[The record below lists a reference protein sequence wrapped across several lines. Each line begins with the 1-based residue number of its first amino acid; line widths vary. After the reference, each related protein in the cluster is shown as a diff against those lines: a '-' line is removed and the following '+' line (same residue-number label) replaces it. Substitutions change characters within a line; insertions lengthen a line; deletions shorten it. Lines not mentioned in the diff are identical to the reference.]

1 MKMKIRHFAVLVAL
15 IVVAAGVLVLQANVL
30 SISLNG
36 YSFAYQDV
44 ARHFLGMPPLYV
56 RARGTTPDNAFCGS
70 AKLEEEL
77 RKPPADMVCIADFR
91 EVGTNCSPVATAE
104 IVPLYIFPY
113 SDTLITNIAV
123 TLDNAREV
131 ARYIESS
138 SEQALLDMG
147 ADLRRS
153 GDFLPRGEKAVL
165 FKQCAGYGT
174 ISVIQN
180 YYGQW

>member
-1 MKMKIRHFAVLVAL
+1 MKLRHYVIVIALTGVAVG
-15 IVVAAGVLVLQANVL
+15 VVVLQADVL

-36 YSFAYQDV
+36 YSFAYHDV

-56 RARGTTPDNAFCGS
+56 RDRGTTPNSAFCGNE
-70 AKLEEEL
+70 KLEEEL
-77 RKPPADMVCIADFR
+77 RKLPEEMVCIADFLDVPPQ
-91 EVGTNCSPVATAE
+91 ENCSPVATAE
-104 IVPLYIFPY
+104 IVPTYVFPF

-123 TLDNAREV
+123 TVDNAGEV

-138 SEQALLDMG
+138 SEQALLG
-147 ADLRRS
+147 VEADLRRS
-153 GDFLPRGEKAVL
+153 GDFLPRGKKNVL
-165 FKQCAGYGT
+165 FNQCDGYGT